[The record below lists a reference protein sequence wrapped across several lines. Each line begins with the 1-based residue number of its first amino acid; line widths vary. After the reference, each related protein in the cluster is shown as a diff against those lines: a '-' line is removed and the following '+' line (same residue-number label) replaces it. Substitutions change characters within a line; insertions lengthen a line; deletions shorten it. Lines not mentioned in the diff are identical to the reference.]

1 MNKDHHHSDTEQ
13 IDIYD
18 VACKTGLK
26 SLSFLKFHKFYIS
39 TQKTDLIYLCL
50 FFFDDFLTWQSQTER
65 SSLFEWLW
73 LSNDA
78 NGETHHL

>member
-1 MNKDHHHSDTEQ
+1 MPTIRAHEQRSVNHHHSDTEQ

-39 TQKTDLIYLCL
+39 TQKTDLIYVCL
-50 FFFDDFLTWQSQTER
+50 FFWRLFNLTKSNWTEYI
-65 SSLFEWLW
+65 
-73 LSNDA
+73 A
-78 NGETHHL
+78 

>member
-1 MNKDHHHSDTEQ
+1 MNKDQLITISDTEQ

-39 TQKTDLIYLCL
+39 TQKTDLIYLSL
-50 FFFDDFLTWQSQTER
+50 FFLTT
-65 SSLFEWLW
+65 F
-73 LSNDA
+73 
-78 NGETHHL
+78 